1 MTIRLPLTKKLEGIL
16 VAERAATQ
24 EGINRERLLNER
36 LVKKRQDMTLGNETE
51 EPMDHLLGEDMAVT
65 VGDTVIN
72 HYHPE
77 PTPAP
82 VVAPQPTVVNRTSS
96 IPSWFYPAVLVV
108 GILAAGSLAWLAF
121 KPQPTVTRAP
131 AVFDITVPE

>member
-72 HYHPE
+72 HWHHNL
-77 PTPAP
+77 
-82 VVAPQPTVVNRTSS
+82 QS
-96 IPSWFYPAVLVV
+96 
-108 GILAAGSLAWLAF
+108 
-121 KPQPTVTRAP
+121 
-131 AVFDITVPE
+131 